1 MPQRH
6 ASPIKYM
13 SSSQIRDLIFVRLS
27 ALGDVTL
34 LLPVV
39 QTLARALPQTRL
51 TWLTSHPNDALVR
64 GLPGVEMLVID
75 KPRSVADYLSL
86 ANRLRPRRFD
96 VLLAMQAS
104 LRANLIYPLIRAP
117 VKIGFDKAR
126 ARDGQRWVTNR
137 QISPG
142 RDHLLDGFF
151 RFTEALGIRERQL
164 IWNLSLTDEDLRVAA
179 ALLPQKRPRLAVA
192 LSASK
197 PERNWPLDRFI
208 EVLRVAVERWNVQV
222 VLTGGPGKEELAR
235 ASTAA
240 LALGEA
246 ATNLT
251 GQTTPKQLA
260 AVLARVDCLLAPD
273 TGPVHIAVAVG
284 TPVVGLY
291 AVAPSALSG
300 PYLRR
305 ELTVDK
311 YEDAVRQVLG
321 KDPNS
326 VPWGTR
332 VHSEQAMALIE
343 PSEVLA
349 KLALVFERKAC

>member
-1 MPQRH
+1 
-6 ASPIKYM
+6 M
-13 SSSQIRDLIFVRLS
+13 SLSQIRDLIFVRLS

-39 QTLARALPQTRL
+39 QTLARALPQARL
-51 TWLTSHPNDALVR
+51 TWLTSRPNDAFVR

-75 KPRSVADYLSL
+75 KPGSISDYLSL
-86 ANRLRPRRFD
+86 ARKLRRRRFD

-117 VKIGFDKAR
+117 VKIGFDRAR
-126 ARDGQRWVTNR
+126 ARDGQQWVTNR
-137 QISPG
+137 KIESG

-151 RFTEALGIRERQL
+151 RFAEAVGIHERLL
-164 IWNLSLTDEDLRVAA
+164 IWNLPLTDEDRRFAEA
-179 ALLPQKRPRLAVA
+179 SLPQKRPRLAVV

-197 PERNWPLDRFI
+197 RERNWPLDRYI
-208 EVLRVAVERWNVQV
+208 EVLRIAIKRWNVQV
-222 VLTGGPGKEELAR
+222 VLLGGPDNEELER
-235 ASTAA
+235 AA
-240 LALGEA
+240 LVARALGEA

-251 GQTTPKQLA
+251 GKTTPKQLA
-260 AVLARVDCLLAPD
+260 ALLARVDCLLAPD
-273 TGPVHIAVAVG
+273 TGPVHIAVAVS

-311 YEDAVRQVLG
+311 YDDAVRQVLG
-321 KDPNS
+321 KDPAS
-326 VPWGTR
+326 VPWGAR
-332 VHSEQAMALIE
+332 VHGDRAMALIE

-349 KLALVFERKAC
+349 KLALVLEQHAC